1 MKAGDLVRRVRCDYD
16 IRNFSREYN
25 TGLVLEAI
33 EGRRKGK
40 VKMYARVLWNT
51 GYHDVW
57 ATNCLEIINE
67 S

>member
-1 MKAGDLVRRVRCDYD
+1 MKVGDLIRRVRCHTD
-16 IRNFSREYN
+16 IRRASRHYN
-25 TGLVLEAI
+25 TGLVLEVI

-57 ATNCLEIINE
+57 ATSCLEVINE

>member
-1 MKAGDLVRRVRCDYD
+1 MKVGDLIKRIRCDTD
-16 IRNFSREYN
+16 IRRASRDYKI
-25 TGLVLEAI
+25 GLVLEVI

-57 ATNCLEIINE
+57 AANCLETINE

>member
-1 MKAGDLVRRVRCDYD
+1 MKVGDLIRRVRCHTD
-16 IRNFSREYN
+16 IRRASRHYN
-25 TGLVLEAI
+25 TGLVLEVI

>member
-1 MKAGDLVRRVRCDYD
+1 MKVGDLIKRIRCDTD
-16 IRNFSREYN
+16 IRRASRDYN
-25 TGLVLEAI
+25 IGLVLEVI